1 MVMSANRQRAASRV
15 SSLFSAMKFSDSF
28 LDEIR
33 ARLPVSQ
40 VVSRR
45 VPLKRAGREWKGLSP
60 FNREK
65 TPSFTVND
73 QKGFYHCFSSGK
85 HGDIFTFLMETE
97 GLSFPEAVE
106 KLASEAG
113 LPLPK
118 PDPQFERAD
127 RERLGLLDALEAAAR
142 LFEDELAAR
151 EGRYAL
157 LYAERRDLKPDTLKE
172 FRIGFAP
179 NAKEALK
186 TTLTKRGFAEAQL
199 VEAGLLIKPDD
210 GRPSYDRFRNRL
222 TIPILDHK
230 SRVIGFGA
238 RALDPDVEPKY
249 LNSPETRLF
258 DKGSTVFNFARARRS
273 VFDRG
278 ELIVV
283 EGYMDVIALHQAGF
297 VNTVATLGTAF
308 TERQMEQ
315 LWLLQPE
322 PIICFDGDRAGEA
335 AAARAIDR
343 MLPMLR
349 EGHSFRFAF
358 LPEGFD
364 PDDLVR
370 SQGAAAFSQCL
381 KAARPLIDVL
391 WLRERAEQPLDT
403 PERRAAFEARLD
415 ALLGQIANARVRDHY
430 RREVRNRLFALWR
443 GRPAPRR
450 NRARPTAA
458 PAKSEAVPPPSPRG
472 FATAITLA
480 LVNHPYLLDR
490 FGEEIA
496 RLEFRDKKLAA
507 LFDFVTR
514 TIFDRDGIARDQVLD
529 ALNTSPHAKLFA
541 RLSRESAFKR
551 IAFLQPETERT
562 DVDAQ
567 FADLIYRFRALPA
580 LSNELAEGADHL
592 AELSEAEF
600 DRFAALQQQ
609 VASVGNQHAADD
621 AGDRE
626 AGERFK
632 EKIAQVIREKATW
645 RRGHRPQRRD

>member
-1 MVMSANRQRAASRV
+1 
-15 SSLFSAMKFSDSF
+15 MKFSDSF

-106 KLASEAG
+106 KLAGEAG

-118 PDPQFERAD
+118 PDPQFERAN
-127 RERLGLLDALEAAAR
+127 RERLGLLDALEAAAK
-142 LFEDELAAR
+142 LFEEELAAHA
-151 EGRYAL
+151 GRDAL
-157 LYAERRDLKPDTLKE
+157 LYAGRRGLKPETLKE

-179 NAKEALK
+179 NAKETLK
-186 TTLTKRGFAEAQL
+186 THLTKRGFAETQL
-199 VEAGLLIKPDD
+199 LEAGLLIKPDD

-222 TIPILDHK
+222 TIPILDQK
-230 SRVIGFGA
+230 SRIIGFGA
-238 RALDPDVEPKY
+238 RALDPDAEPKY
-249 LNSPETRLF
+249 LNSPETKLF
-258 DKGSTVFNFARARRS
+258 DKGSTVFNFARARKS
-273 VFDRG
+273 AFDKS
-278 ELIVV
+278 ELVVV

-297 VNTVATLGTAF
+297 ANSVATLGTAF

-315 LWLLQPE
+315 LWLLAPE

-358 LPEGFD
+358 LPKGLD

-370 SQGAAAFSQCL
+370 SQGAAAFTQCL
-381 KAARPLIDVL
+381 KGARPLIDVL
-391 WLRERAEQPLDT
+391 WMRERAEQPLDT

-415 ALLGQIANARVRDHY
+415 ALLTEIANARVRDHY

-443 GRPAPRR
+443 ERPAPRR
-450 NRARPTAA
+450 NGSSPARP
-458 PAKSEAVPPPSPRG
+458 PARSATVPPPSPRG

-480 LVNHPYLLDR
+480 LVNHPYLLDH
-490 FGEEIA
+490 FAEEVA
-496 RLEFRDKKLAA
+496 SLEIRDKRLAA
-507 LFDFVTR
+507 LLAFVTR
-514 TIFDRDGIARDQVLD
+514 TIFDHDDIAREQLLD
-529 ALNTSPHAKLFA
+529 ALNAGPHAKLFA
-541 RLSRESAFKR
+541 RLSRESAFRR
-551 IAFLQPETERT
+551 IAFLKPETERAE
-562 DVDAQ
+562 VEAQ

-580 LSNELAEGADHL
+580 LSKELAEGADHL

-600 DRFAALQQQ
+600 ERFAALQQQ

-621 AGDRE
+621 AGDRDAAE
-626 AGERFK
+626 KFK
-632 EKIAQVIREKATW
+632 EKIAQVMREKATW